1 MSILSSAALI
11 PLKVSCLLVNYFGAE
26 TLAKA
31 LASVFAQQLS
41 NETFQVVLDVVVVD
55 NSVDAQQAQQLQHT
69 IDTLQAQ
76 AGSPLSVQ
84 LILNTCNTGFG
95 EANNLAFSKCQG
107 DGVMLLNPDAHMRTH
122 CLLNLAMALHTQP
135 QLGACCPKQ
144 YWDEAQL
151 WQLPPAWLPTGIG
164 KWTLTHAHYSKRAA
178 QRVSNACRNLALTA
192 WPNKLPCS
200 QRAISGG
207 AMMVRRSAICAPLFD
222 PAFFMYFEDSDLS
235 LRLKQSGWQ
244 LAMVPNAH
252 LVHDWTHSAGK
263 VAMMESSKVHYFAKH
278 FNGRGQWQ
286 KRMDSLVQTSSGV
299 IENPLHAVDLTVPHD
314 SLTLPVPETWASGWL
329 LEASPSP
336 FFTPAAGQLGR
347 GSKASISKELLHRM
361 SFVNEE
367 SNNLNAVY
375 VRLGP
380 AAKTREAL
388 QVFKIDL
395 N

>member
-1 MSILSSAALI
+1 
-11 PLKVSCLLVNYFGAE
+11 
-26 TLAKA
+26 
-31 LASVFAQQLS
+31 
-41 NETFQVVLDVVVVD
+41 VVD
-55 NSVDAQQAQQLQHT
+55 NSVDAREAQQLQQT

-76 AGSPLSVQ
+76 AGSPLAVQ
-84 LILNTCNTGFG
+84 LILNTSNTGFG

-107 DGVMLLNPDAHMRTH
+107 DGVMLLNPDAHMRPH

-164 KWTLTHAHYSKRAA
+164 EWTLTQAHHHKRAA
-178 QRVSNACRNLALTA
+178 QRVSNAYRKLALNA
-192 WPNKLPCS
+192 WQSKLICS

-207 AMMVRRSAICAPLFD
+207 AMMVRRSAINGPLFD

-244 LAMVPNAH
+244 LAMVSDAH
-252 LVHDWTHSAGK
+252 LVHEWTHSAGK
-263 VAMMESSKVHYFAKH
+263 VAMMESSKAHFFAKH

-286 KRMDSLVQTSSGV
+286 QRMDSLVQTASGA
-299 IENPLHAVDLTVPHD
+299 IENPLHALDLTLSD
-314 SLTLPVPETWASGWL
+314 ESLTLNVPEAWASGWL

-336 FFTPAAGQLGR
+336 LFTPAAGQLGV
-347 GSKASISKELLHRM
+347 GSQASVSKELLHRM
-361 SFVNEE
+361 SFAAEG
-367 SNNLNAVY
+367 SKKLNAVY

-380 AAKTREAL
+380 AAKTLGAL
-388 QVFKIDL
+388 QIFKIDL